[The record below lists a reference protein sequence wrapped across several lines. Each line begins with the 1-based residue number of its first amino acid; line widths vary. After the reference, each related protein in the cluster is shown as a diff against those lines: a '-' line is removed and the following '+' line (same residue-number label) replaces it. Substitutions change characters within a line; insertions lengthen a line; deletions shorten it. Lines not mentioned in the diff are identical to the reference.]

1 MSDKNTI
8 QKSYFELT
16 EVEHEAIA
24 QRAVIQAISRM
35 HLKGVATVEVDK
47 DGKRYLRYPDG
58 KLVLIEDKY
67 QH

>member
-1 MSDKNTI
+1 MSEQNTV

-24 QRAVIQAISRM
+24 QRAVEQSIERM

-47 DGKRYLRYPDG
+47 NGKRYLRYKNG